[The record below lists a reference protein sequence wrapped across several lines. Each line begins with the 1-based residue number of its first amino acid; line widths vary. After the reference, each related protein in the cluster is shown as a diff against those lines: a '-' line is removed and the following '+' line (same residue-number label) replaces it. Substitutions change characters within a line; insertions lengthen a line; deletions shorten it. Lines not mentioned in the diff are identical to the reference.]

1 MLEIIIGKSDK
12 DWIIVGNFFYILI
25 FAFVL
30 LLIEV
35 CKHHEVRQC
44 NLLSM
49 CIARGPTTSRLKCV
63 FHHQVS
69 ILEHHKKYVM
79 LLLNIESIVCMT
91 AVDCLEEIVSCLK
104 SLSSL
109 LLNKFYS
116 CFFLVYEKKYF
127 SNVMKRRAY
136 CNWGKVAIFT
146 SKKVMLNA
154 ETIGRIFCY
163 QIEWREELQI
173 RQGC

>member
-127 SNVMKRRAY
+127 STQNPGEGTRISEKKFAVAFRQGFESK
-136 CNWGKVAIFT
+136 NSFAIF
-146 SKKVMLNA
+146 KKV
-154 ETIGRIFCY
+154 I
-163 QIEWREELQI
+163 
-173 RQGC
+173 